1 MNKIINKLIAISFSL
16 FLSGCGDLMKSAPPP
31 PPKAENFLTLADV
44 NGRVS
49 LKEDSPGVRVI
60 RTKAKSFIKRN
71 DIRSAKISA
80 RNTAVSYAV
89 DEMVREL
96 LTEETYNNN
105 YEQIEKYT
113 SQNLDNYVVDSE
125 IIAEKKIFADKF
137 YGIDSAVKVNRQK
150 VLVALQKDLK
160 LINTSSSTLVVVI
173 TSKKGI
179 DLSQS
184 GFQFSDL
191 EDALMNQIQTD
202 LNQRGLRAMDFRNAV
217 TSMQTDDKLKEQFGK
232 ISKEQFMAVV
242 SGSPADQAA
251 LNKQIQNAENFYTTG
266 LSLLQQLAKVVV
278 EVNIF
283 AINGNVQGDLALS
296 LNVTAKNISTGRGG
310 AFANS
315 VLNVARRGGPNT
327 IASAMI
333 TGLVTDTYDEMKTE
347 FIPQVIKEMSTIS
360 VGGNKLMPY
369 EIVLKD
375 FKSKEVRRFR
385 SAIDQQQS
393 DQFRYIDYNNTLAD
407 AQPSLISIRV
417 RFAGRPDRLA
427 DKLMGI
433 LDSQQVDFKEPKVAP
448 ELKDIVIEKVKGEE

>member
-1 MNKIINKLIAISFSL
+1 MLDKLQYFILSA
-16 FLSGCGDLMKSAPPP
+16 FLCALVGCGDLMKSAPP

-49 LKEDSPGVRVI
+49 LKENSPGVRVI
-60 RTKAKSFIKRN
+60 RVKSKAFIKRN
-71 DIRSAKISA
+71 DIRSAKIQA
-80 RNTAVSYAV
+80 TNYAMAYAV

-96 LTEETYNNN
+96 LTQETYNNN
-105 YEQIEKYT
+105 YQQIEKYV
-113 SQNLDNYVVDSE
+113 SQNLDNYIVQNE
-125 IIAEKKIFADKF
+125 IIAEKKIFADKY
-137 YGIDSAVKVNRQK
+137 YGIDSAIKVNREK

-160 LINTSSSTLVVVI
+160 LINKSASSLVVVI
-173 TSKKGI
+173 TSKKNI

-184 GFQFSDL
+184 GFEFRDL
-191 EDALMNQIQTD
+191 EEALMNQIQTD

-217 TSMQTDDKLKEQFGK
+217 TSMQTDEKLKKQFGK

-242 SGSPADQAA
+242 SGSSADKAA
-251 LNKQIQNAENFYTTG
+251 LNEQIENAEGFYSTG

-315 VLNVARRGGPNT
+315 VVNVARRGGSNT

-333 TGLVTDTYDEMKTE
+333 TGLVKDTYEEMKIE

-360 VGGNKLMPY
+360 VGGDKLMPY

-385 SAIDQQQS
+385 STIDQQQN

-407 AQPSLISIRV
+407 AQPSIVSIRV
-417 RFAGRPDRLA
+417 RYAGKTDRLA
-427 DKLMGI
+427 DKLMGL
-433 LDSQQVDFKEPKVAP
+433 LDAQQIDFKEPKVAP
-448 ELKDIVIEKVKGEE
+448 ELKDIVIERVKGEE

>member
-1 MNKIINKLIAISFSL
+1 
-16 FLSGCGDLMKSAPPP
+16 MKSAPPP
-31 PPKAENFLTLADV
+31 PPKAENFLTLSDV

-113 SQNLDNYVVDSE
+113 SQNLNNYVVDSE

-217 TSMQTDDKLKEQFGK
+217 TSMQTDDKLKEQFEK
-232 ISKEQFMAVV
+232 ISKTR
-242 SGSPADQAA
+242 
-251 LNKQIQNAENFYTTG
+251 K
-266 LSLLQQLAKVVV
+266 
-278 EVNIF
+278 
-283 AINGNVQGDLALS
+283 
-296 LNVTAKNISTGRGG
+296 
-310 AFANS
+310 
-315 VLNVARRGGPNT
+315 
-327 IASAMI
+327 
-333 TGLVTDTYDEMKTE
+333 
-347 FIPQVIKEMSTIS
+347 
-360 VGGNKLMPY
+360 
-369 EIVLKD
+369 
-375 FKSKEVRRFR
+375 
-385 SAIDQQQS
+385 
-393 DQFRYIDYNNTLAD
+393 
-407 AQPSLISIRV
+407 
-417 RFAGRPDRLA
+417 
-427 DKLMGI
+427 
-433 LDSQQVDFKEPKVAP
+433 
-448 ELKDIVIEKVKGEE
+448 IEKRKMQRNKKT